1 VRPSR
6 RLTAPYWRHVEFST
20 DTVQLANQAKYIS
33 YGPVRRSS
41 MEKVSKKMKPHLPTS
56 PDNFANS
63 LQNDY
68 QWWADNQQE
77 MDERFT
83 TWLAR

>member
-1 VRPSR
+1 
-6 RLTAPYWRHVEFST
+6 
-20 DTVQLANQAKYIS
+20 
-33 YGPVRRSS
+33 
-41 MEKVSKKMKPHLPTS
+41 MEKVNKKMKPHLPTS

-83 TWLAR
+83 VWLAR